1 MMLSPSL
8 RKLLSVGTG
17 AGIEIGPRDLSV
29 CVVAVRP
36 NGVRVLAAQSV
47 PAFRTRPAAEW
58 GAEVAGILQRA
69 GASHVAAT
77 VILPRAE
84 VIVRQI
90 TLSGVADK
98 EVPAAL
104 RYQVDSLHPYGED
117 EGIYDWSRL
126 GSSPNLMVLIARPE
140 LVNQYAALFDEAG
153 IRVAS
158 FSCSAGVLYS
168 AGRMLR
174 TPPEG
179 GFLALIQHPDGE
191 VEAYGESEARPLFSA
206 AFDMPLERVRPYAAS
221 ELRLP
226 SDQPALGVSEILP
239 TPIAV
244 PEGAE
249 VPALPYA
256 AAISAACSWLAL
268 RANLLPAERRTT
280 SSRLI
285 YVPTVV
291 LATIL
296 LLSVAALGIQG
307 AWEDR
312 RYLAALK
319 AETAKLEPRVR
330 QAATMDKRTQTAR
343 ARTALLDAFRRRSRD
358 DMDVLKETTHLLV
371 PPTWLNSIEIN
382 RTTVNLGG
390 ETDQAA
396 QLLKVLD
403 ASPLFESSDF
413 TLGITRVGNMEA
425 FRIRTNREAP
435 RK

>member
-1 MMLSPSL
+1 MTLSPSL
-8 RKLLSVGTG
+8 RKLLSAGTG
-17 AGIEIGPRDLSV
+17 AGIEIGSRDLSV
-29 CVVAVRP
+29 CVAAVRP
-36 NGVRVLAAQSV
+36 NGIRVLAAQTI
-47 PAFRTRPAAEW
+47 PGFRTRPATEW
-58 GAEVAGILQRA
+58 GAEVAALLRQA

-90 TLSGVADK
+90 ALPGVADK

-117 EGIYDWSRL
+117 EAVYDWARL
-126 GSSPNLMVLIARPE
+126 GRSPNLLVAIARPDV
-140 LVNQYAALFDEAG
+140 VNQYAALFDEAG

-168 AGRMLR
+168 AARMLR

-179 GFLALIQHPDGE
+179 GFLTLIEHPEGE

-206 AFDMPLERVRPYAAS
+206 VFDMPVERVRPYAAS

-226 SDQPALGVSEILP
+226 VEQPALGVSEILP
-239 TPIAV
+239 VPAAV
-244 PEGAE
+244 PEGA
-249 VPALPYA
+249 VVAALPYA
-256 AAISAACSWLAL
+256 AAIAAACPWLAL

-291 LATIL
+291 LASIL

-312 RYLAALK
+312 RYMAALK
-319 AETAKLEPRVR
+319 SEIGKLEPRVR
-330 QAATMDKRTQTAR
+330 QAAIMDKRTGTAR
-343 ARTALLDAFRRRSRD
+343 SRTALLDSFRRRSRD
-358 DMDVLKETTHLLV
+358 DMDVLKETTHLLA
-371 PPTWLNSIEIN
+371 PPTWLNNIEIN
-382 RTTVNLGG
+382 RALVNLGG
-390 ETDQAA
+390 ETEQAA
-396 QLLKVLD
+396 QLLKILD
-403 ASPLFESSDF
+403 ASPLFEGSDF

-425 FRIRTNREAP
+425 FRIRTNREA